1 MEIILKEASQWQLN
15 RMANGL
21 RIKAVDLHDGLF
33 TTVEAD
39 MILKKLQQVDA
50 SNPDQRFWDFRRN
63 INEII
68 EKRQYK
74 DWR

>member
-1 MEIILKEASQWQLN
+1 MEIILKEASHWQLC

-21 RIKAVDLHDGLF
+21 RIKSVDLHDGLF

-39 MILKKLQQVDA
+39 MILKTLQQVDA
-50 SNPDQRFWDFRRN
+50 DNPDQRFWDYWRN
-63 INEII
+63 IKEII
-68 EKRQYK
+68 EKRQNK